1 MQDRPLPLEPCSGA
15 AIEPGGLSRV
25 RHVID
30 RIDDAML
37 LLLAGRARLVGH
49 AERCKTDAGLPLR
62 DRLRERQVQERAQ
75 ALAGRLGLPA
85 STARRA
91 MRLAIEDA
99 CRVQGLEPDLDQGE
113 APADTGMIVGTMHT
127 SHDFSETPARLSH
140 LLRFLPP
147 PARLAPWLRALSPA
161 LQRRV
166 LERVI
171 TTVLVAP
178 IDAGALDFMRGR
190 RLGVQI
196 SDLGLRWVIE
206 FGEAGI
212 SVGDGEPEATVRGT
226 ATDLLLLASRLE
238 DADTLFFQRRLTLIG
253 DTELGLTVRNLLERL
268 PWETV
273 PLGVR
278 IGLNRGARFARAA
291 RAAHRGEA

>member
-1 MQDRPLPLEPCSGA
+1 MDTEPA
-15 AIEPGGLSRV
+15 ALSRV
-25 RHVID
+25 RHAID

-37 LLLAGRARLVGH
+37 LLLAGRARLARR
-49 AERCKTDAGLPLR
+49 AEHCKRAAGLPLR
-62 DRLRERQVQERAQ
+62 DRERESRVQERAE
-75 ALAGRLGLPA
+75 ALAHRFGLSA

-99 CRVQGLEPDLDQGE
+99 CRVQGLEPDLDQCDEERNG
-113 APADTGMIVGTMHT
+113 GMIISNMQT
-127 SHDFSETPARLSH
+127 SPDFSEAPTRVAG

-147 PARLAPWLRALSPA
+147 PARLAPWLRVLSPA

-166 LERVI
+166 LERAI
-171 TTVLVAP
+171 TTVLVES

-190 RLGVQI
+190 RLGIEV

-206 FGEAGI
+206 FSEAGI
-212 SVGDGEPEATVRGT
+212 SVGDGEPEASVRGSV
-226 ATDLLLLASRLE
+226 TDLLLLASRLE
-238 DADTLFFQRRLTLIG
+238 DADTLFFQRRLTLTG

-268 PWETV
+268 PWESV

-291 RAAHRGEA
+291 RAAYRGEA

>member
-1 MQDRPLPLEPCSGA
+1 METEPA
-15 AIEPGGLSRV
+15 GLSRV
-25 RHVID
+25 RHAID

-37 LLLAGRARLVGH
+37 LLLAGRARL
-49 AERCKTDAGLPLR
+49 ASRADRCKRAAGVPLR
-62 DRLRERQVQERAQ
+62 DRERERQVQERAE
-75 ALAGRLGLPA
+75 ALARLFGLPA

-99 CRVQGLEPDLDQGE
+99 CRAQGLEPDPHQCSDKRDG
-113 APADTGMIVGTMHT
+113 DMIIGNMQA
-127 SHDFSETPARLSH
+127 SPDFSEKQARLTR

-147 PARLAPWLRALSPA
+147 PARLAPWLRALPPA

-171 TTVLVAP
+171 TTVLVEP
-178 IDAGALDFMRGR
+178 INAGALEFMRGR
-190 RLGVQI
+190 RLGVEV
-196 SDLGLRWVIE
+196 SDLDLRWVIE
-206 FGEAGI
+206 FSDTGI
-212 SVGDGEPEATVRGT
+212 SVGDSEPEASVRGSV
-226 ATDLLLLASRLE
+226 TDLLLLASRLE
-238 DADTLFFQRRLTLIG
+238 DADTLFFQRRLMLTG